1 MVSQSMPAFLLAA
14 DMEGLI
20 FKIARL
26 DVESTEVTFDVDA
39 LFFVIAVAVALAVG
53 VLVREPDRREA
64 LWGSIRLWSFVL
76 AFKIFSEFS
85 GVRPN
90 KWIYAFIPS

>member
-1 MVSQSMPAFLLAA
+1 MTFRTLRTRVP
-14 DMEGLI
+14 MEGLI

-26 DVESTEVTFDVDA
+26 DVEATEVTFDVDA
-39 LFFVIAVAVALAVG
+39 FFFVIAVALAVG